1 MLAKEVK
8 AFIYTFILPLTDNTD
23 QDCTAAMIGIV
34 ELVNLY
40 LRSLSR
46 PQNLVLYQIFD
57 LQLRWLRKFPRTRTY
72 IQLPSVQTGIT

>member
-57 LQLRWLRKFPRTRTY
+57 VQLRWLCKFSKPRTC
-72 IQLPSVQTGIT
+72 ILPPTGETSIA